1 MGSSDKNS
9 GQGSGVRGQ
18 TGKMPVP
25 LSTYFLPYQIK
36 WITDHSRFKISEKSR
51 RIGMTYAQ
59 AYEDVLDAAKAKG
72 AMDVWFSSADQSA
85 AKEYILYCAQWAKL
99 FNIAAKDLGEI
110 VLDKDKDIKALV
122 IEFASG
128 KRINA
133 LSSNPKAFRSK
144 GGKLVLDEYAFHK
157 QPEELWKA
165 AIPVMTW
172 GFPVRVLSTYNG
184 KGNRYYR
191 MVEDAKKQWSGASGQ
206 GSEKPVK
213 SKWSLHS
220 TTLIDAVN
228 QGLADKILGRKLTQA
243 ERDAW
248 IEEQREAAGDEE
260 TWQQEYMCN
269 PLDETTA
276 WLPWELITACEHP
289 DAGKPEMYQGGP
301 CYVGNDIGR
310 RRDLAIIW
318 VDEKVGDV
326 LWTREVVRMKGK
338 SFAEQDAELD
348 RVMKKYNVRRVC
360 MDQTGMGEKPV
371 EDAKKRYG
379 EYMVEGVLFT
389 SAVKQNLATV
399 GKQKFEDRLVRIPP
413 ERAIREA
420 HHSVRKIMTAAGNP
434 RFDADRSEVGHADEF
449 WGHVLA
455 IHAGNNPTPP
465 AVSAGSEAQGNDYH
479 AERRWGLLRGFTPRN
494 DRRIEA

>member
-1 MGSSDKNS
+1 MDNGLNK
-9 GQGSGVRGQ
+9 
-18 TGKMPVP
+18 
-25 LSTYFLPYQIK
+25 YFLPYQVK

-99 FNIAAKDLGEI
+99 FNIAAKDLGEL
-110 VLDKDKDIKALV
+110 VLDKEKDIKALV

-191 MVEDAKKQWSGASGQ
+191 MVEDAKKGN
-206 GSEKPVK
+206 
-213 SKWSLHS
+213 KWSLHS

-228 QGLADKILGRKLTQA
+228 QGLADKIQGKKLSPA
-243 ERDAW
+243 ERESW
-248 IEEQREAAGDEE
+248 IDEQREAAGDEE

-269 PLDETTA
+269 PIDEATA
-276 WLPWELITACEHP
+276 WLPWDLIVGCEHE
-289 DAGKPEMYQGGP
+289 DAGKPELYQGGN

-310 RRDLAIIW
+310 RRDLAVLW
-318 VDEKVGDV
+318 VDEEVGDV
-326 LWTREVVRMKGK
+326 LFCREVISMKGK
-338 SFAEQDAELD
+338 KFAEQDAELD
-348 RVMKKYNVRRVC
+348 RVMRRYNVKRLC

-371 EDAKKRYG
+371 EDAKRRYG
-379 EYMVEGVLFT
+379 EYVVEGVIF
-389 SAVKQNLATV
+389 SGPVKQDLATV
-399 GKQKFEDRLVRIPP
+399 GKQKFEDRRVRIPASR
-413 ERAIREA
+413 EIRES
-420 HHSVRKIMTAAGNP
+420 HHAVRKVMTTAGNP

-449 WGHVLA
+449 WAHMLA
-455 IHAGNNPTPP
+455 VHAADRPFQKIEYERVTQRRM
-465 AVSAGSEAQGNDYH
+465 AVVGAY
-479 AERRWGLLRGFTPRN
+479 
-494 DRRIEA
+494 